1 MSAAITTKNPA
12 AGIQK
17 NADFRLDHRGTPIDG
32 AGGTRSGKK
41 KIKVDRP
48 ADATKDTI
56 TELLGNDVAF
66 ANVMTRNLDLYSGY
80 PRE

>member
-41 KIKVDRP
+41 KIKVDQP
-48 ADATKDTI
+48 ADAKDAI
-56 TELLGNDVAF
+56 KELLGSDVAF

>member
-48 ADATKDTI
+48 ADAKDTI
-56 TELLGNDVAF
+56 TELLGSDVAF